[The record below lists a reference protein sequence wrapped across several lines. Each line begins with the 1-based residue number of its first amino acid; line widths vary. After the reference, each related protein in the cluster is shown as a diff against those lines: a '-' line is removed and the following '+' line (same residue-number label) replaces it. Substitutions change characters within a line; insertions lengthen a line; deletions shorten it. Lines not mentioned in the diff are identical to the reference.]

1 MILRLTSPVLCLA
14 YSMKIRTLLLMV
26 AEKTS
31 KLQGCPFFKSHRGA
45 IPCIVCE
52 NEISNQRVLSKAKS
66 ATRTN
71 MENLCIG
78 RRLLRVCDE
87 IYALVDVYYVCVTC
101 LSFDVIGC

>member
-1 MILRLTSPVLCLA
+1 
-14 YSMKIRTLLLMV
+14 MV

-78 RRLLRVCDE
+78 RRLLRVCDVFKF
-87 IYALVDVYYVCVTC
+87 LRNW
-101 LSFDVIGC
+101 LLIGKRISIIQTF